1 MVESPSHAL
10 FQAIYATPS
19 TPHIV
24 QYKHNNAKNGETWK
38 LLAGSTGMPGSYR
51 EVNKVQIQII

>member
-1 MVESPSHAL
+1 VGSPSHAL

-24 QYKHNNAKNGETWK
+24 QYKHNNAKNGET
-38 LLAGSTGMPGSYR
+38 
-51 EVNKVQIQII
+51 